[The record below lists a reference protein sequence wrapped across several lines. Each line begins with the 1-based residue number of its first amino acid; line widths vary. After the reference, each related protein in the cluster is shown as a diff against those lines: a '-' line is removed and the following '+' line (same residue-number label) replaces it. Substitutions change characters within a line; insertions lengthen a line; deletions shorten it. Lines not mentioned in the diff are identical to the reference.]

1 MFCKNCGKALQG
13 TPEYCPNCGSKP
25 LTSHAFCQNCGA
37 AITPA
42 TEICIKCGARVG
54 GIAVSQGGKSK
65 VVSVLLA
72 VFLTYWSW
80 LYTYKKDAWKFW
92 TGLALSIA
100 NVILIFASLG
110 FWVFFAWIISGGLWL
125 WAVIDTAI
133 KSDEWYKTY

>member
-1 MFCKNCGKALQG
+1 MFCKNCGKELQG

-37 AITPA
+37 ATTPA

-54 GIAVSQGGKSK
+54 GVAVNQGGKSK
-65 VVSVLLA
+65 VTSVLLA

-92 TGLALSIA
+92 VGLAISIV

-110 FWVFFAWIISGGLWL
+110 VWVFVAWIISGGLWL

-133 KSDEWYKTY
+133 KSDAWYRTY